1 MSFMS
6 SRASKIASSLKQLGE
21 IQVNDWDFMGLLNTD
36 IENLEITQS
45 LRKIGQ
51 IQVTDWDF
59 KDVLPAVKKAANQ
72 EVDVVDILRRTANYK
87 VMDWDFRH
95 PAPEPGRTGNKETD
109 MAVLKEVSGKLTCF
123 LEYVLVNLIEDPDT
137 ARIVVTPLQPTGL
150 RFKVVLAKK
159 DLSMLIGRDGQ
170 SAEAI
175 RGIMKS
181 VARENGVEIILTM
194 LSHEE
199 EATLLARDAARS

>member
-6 SRASKIASSLKQLGE
+6 SRASKIATSLKQLGE

-45 LRKIGQ
+45 LRKLGQ

-87 VMDWDFRH
+87 VMEWDFRH
-95 PAPEPGRTGNKETD
+95 PSSEHGEPENGGTD
-109 MAVLKEVSGKLTCF
+109 LRELKEVSDRLTSF
-123 LEYVLVNLIEDPDT
+123 LEYVLVNLIGDPDT

-159 DLSMLIGRDGQ
+159 DLSLLIGRDGQ

-181 VARENGVEIILTM
+181 VASEHGVAVILTM

>member
-6 SRASKIASSLKQLGE
+6 SRASKIATSLKQLGE
-21 IQVNDWDFMGLLNTD
+21 IQVNDWDFMGLLHTD

-45 LRKIGQ
+45 LKKIGQ

-95 PAPEPGRTGNKETD
+95 PHSESGQPEKQEPD
-109 MAVLKEVSGKLTCF
+109 MALLKEVSGRLTCF

-137 ARIVVTPLQPTGL
+137 ARIVVTPLRPTGL

-159 DLSMLIGRDGQ
+159 DLAMLIGRDGQ
-170 SAEAI
+170 SASAI

-181 VARENGVEIILTM
+181 VARDHGVEIILNM

-199 EATLLARDAARS
+199 EATKLARDASRS

>member
-1 MSFMS
+1 MS
-6 SRASKIASSLKQLGE
+6 SHASKIASSLRQLGE

-59 KDVLPAVKKAANQ
+59 KDVLPAVKRAANQ

-87 VMDWDFRH
+87 VMDWDFRN
-95 PAPEPGRTGNKETD
+95 PSPGSLQPGKKEPGMTE
-109 MAVLKEVSGKLTCF
+109 LKEVSGKLTGF
-123 LEYVLVNLIEDPDT
+123 LEYVLVNLIEDPDR
-137 ARIVVTPLQPTGL
+137 ARIVVTPLVPTGL
-150 RFKVVLAKK
+150 RFQVVLARR
-159 DLSMLIGRDGQ
+159 DLAMLVGRDGQ
-170 SAEAI
+170 SASAI

-181 VARENGVEIILTM
+181 VAREHGVEVILNM
-194 LSHEE
+194 HSHEE
-199 EATLLARDAARS
+199 EAAMLARDAARS